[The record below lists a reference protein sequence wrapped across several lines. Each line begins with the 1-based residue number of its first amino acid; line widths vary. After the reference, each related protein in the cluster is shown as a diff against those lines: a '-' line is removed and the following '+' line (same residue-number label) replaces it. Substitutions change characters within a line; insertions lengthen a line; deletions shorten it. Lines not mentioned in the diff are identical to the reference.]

1 MQISERDI
9 IDWLLGVGAA
19 VGALFMALYWY
30 IWKGDRER
38 LEKLEAAHTKLEA
51 RVANSVTKP
60 EAEHLFEKAKETYHA
75 EHGQILDQT
84 ATLRGELASLR
95 GELISILR
103 QPWRG
108 NERRRK

>member
-1 MQISERDI
+1 MKSYYRE
-9 IDWLLGVGAA
+9 LLEWIAWFAVVASGAFA
-19 VGALFMALYWY
+19 ALGAY

>member
-1 MQISERDI
+1 MQVSEMDV
-9 IDWLLGVGAA
+9 IDWLLGMGAA
-19 VGALFMALYWY
+19 IGALFTALYWY

-38 LEKLEAAHTKLEA
+38 LKNLEQAHASLEKL
-51 RVANSVTKP
+51 VGNSVTKP

-75 EHGQILDQT
+75 EHGQILDQL
-84 ATLRGELASLR
+84 AALRADQSDLI

-108 NERRRK
+108 EERRRQ

>member
-1 MQISERDI
+1 MQITDRDI
-9 IDWLLGVGAA
+9 IDWLLGIGAA

-30 IWKGDRER
+30 IWRGDRER
-38 LEKLEAAHTKLEA
+38 INSLEKAHSALEV

-60 EAEHLFEKAKETYHA
+60 EAEHLFELAKESYHA
-75 EHGQILDQT
+75 EHGKILEQT
-84 ATLRGELASLR
+84 AYLRGELASLR

-108 NERRRK
+108 EERRRK